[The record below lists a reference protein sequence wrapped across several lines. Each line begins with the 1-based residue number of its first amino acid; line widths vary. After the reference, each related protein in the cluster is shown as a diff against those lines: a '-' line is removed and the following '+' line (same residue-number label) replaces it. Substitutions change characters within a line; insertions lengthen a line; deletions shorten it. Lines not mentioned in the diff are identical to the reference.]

1 VVHIQNLRILTRS
14 LYLKMPIDTIILP
27 GIGGSGKGHW
37 QTLWKERGMNGPVF
51 QPSSWETPDLDDWA
65 AALERA
71 VRSAE
76 HPPILVAHSLACL
89 LVAHWGVRQACAV
102 AGAVLIAVPDP
113 DTSVFPRAQARSF
126 SLAPRKPLPFPA
138 LIIASTDDPY
148 ASLGYAQRCAV
159 EWEAGLSV
167 VGAVGH
173 INTDS
178 GLADRPFGAALVEAF
193 RAGVSPRTTHR

>member
-1 VVHIQNLRILTRS
+1 MLT
-14 LYLKMPIDTIILP
+14 DTIILP

-51 QPSSWETPDLDDWA
+51 QPTSWASPDLDDWSE
-65 AALERA
+65 ALGRA

-76 HPPILVAHSLACL
+76 HPPLLVAHSLACL
-89 LVAHWGVRQACAV
+89 LVAHWGVRQACSI

-113 DTSVFPRAQARSF
+113 ESPLFPRAQARSF
-126 SLAPRKPLPFPA
+126 SLAPRKVLPFPS

-148 ASLGYAQRCAV
+148 ASLGYAQRCAG
-159 EWEAGLSV
+159 EWDAGLIV

-178 GLADRPFGAALVEAF
+178 GLADWPFGAALVEAF
-193 RAGVSPRTTHR
+193 RAGVSPRTTQQGE